1 MPDYD
6 MKPYLFINIIFLFSF
21 IPPISTDPGP
31 LSIESALKT
40 YYKKYPLEKIYVQT
54 DKQVYSIG
62 QTIWY
67 KIYAT
72 VYGSPATFSKIVYV
86 QLINR
91 NGKII
96 AQNKLPL
103 VEGKASGDIQIPD
116 TLKSNTYQLRC
127 FTSWMLNFDEN
138 SLFHKDLYVKNITD
152 STGAVAAAKSEVKKY
167 SVQFFPEGGDLIDNI
182 TDNIAFKAT
191 DQNAMPVNVHGEI
204 KNNSGDLIDSFS
216 TFHDGMG
223 KFSLHA
229 DIKHSYYAIVH
240 FPDHSMKNIPLPS
253 IKQSGINLKILEQN
267 QDMVTIK
274 ISYHEAEKDQ
284 YRNIILAACQNNG
297 KVATYP
303 LELDPGINLYNIPKK
318 DFSTGILRLTIFD
331 NNNLPQSERLVFIDK
346 RNPLQLK
353 LTKDT
358 VSFTPKTKSAFTIR
372 IQGMDPKIDKS
383 NISVSVTDADRAPE
397 DSLSDNICTR
407 LLLSNELKGYVPNPA
422 YYFSYKSDSVQTAL
436 DLVMMTNGW
445 RNFEWKQILN
455 DEPVQLNHP
464 VEDSLYIA
472 GELVGYKDKK
482 MDNPSLK
489 MIITQGDSIRFIG
502 YVSPDSNGRFI
513 LKDYWMPGLS
523 TIYFQDQKGKAK
535 TRHYAVKFFTN
546 PLDSIHRTEFIG
558 MPAGIKAETFNESMA
573 EIWNMERQQYFP
585 DRKGMLKAV
594 TVKANYVSQKEL
606 LANRY
611 VGPNFQAGHFHDLDL
626 VNNFYPDNIRLFDFL
641 KGQVPG
647 LDVTGSEAYPSFS
660 FHGSATQELLPVKS
674 SDLENVIPDGGSST
688 AMPYFYV
695 NEAHST
701 YQDIIN
707 IPLSDIAL
715 IRYIPPPAS
724 MAPFD
729 GGKVGVISIYLKKY
743 DEGIKRASI
752 TESDNHY
759 VFHGYSVT
767 RQFYSPEY
775 AVNSSTH
782 SIPDNRETIYW
793 NPELKTDDNNN
804 MHFSFYN
811 SDHAKRFRIVAEG
824 MDDQGNLV
832 YLNQVISNN

>member
-1 MPDYD
+1 
-6 MKPYLFINIIFLFSF
+6 MKSYLLTNIIFLFSF
-21 IPPISTDPGP
+21 IPSVSRGPGP
-31 LSIESALKT
+31 LSVESALKT

-67 KIYAT
+67 KVYST
-72 VYGSPATFSKIVYV
+72 VYGSPATLSKIVYV
-86 QLINR
+86 QLVNR
-91 NGKII
+91 SGKII
-96 AQNKLPL
+96 AQSKLPL
-103 VEGKASGDIQIPD
+103 VEGKTNGDIQIPD
-116 TLKSNTYQLRC
+116 TLQSNIYQLRC
-127 FTSWMLNFDEN
+127 FTSWMLNFDES
-138 SLFHKDLYVKNITD
+138 SLFHKDVYIKNIID
-152 STGAVAAAKSEVKKY
+152 SSEAVSTKPEPERY
-167 SVQFFPEGGDLIDNI
+167 SVQFFPEGGDLIDQI

-191 DQNAMPVNVHGEI
+191 DQNGMPASVHGEI
-204 KNNSGDLIDSFS
+204 KNNSGDLVDSFT

-240 FPDHSMKNIPLPS
+240 LPDQSTKNIPLAS

-267 QDMVTIK
+267 RDMVAIK
-274 ISYHEAEKDQ
+274 ITYHEAERDK

-297 KVATYP
+297 KIATYP

-331 NNNLPQSERLVFIDK
+331 NNNLPQSERLVYIDK
-346 RNPLQLK
+346 ENPLQLK

-358 VSFTPKTKSAFTIR
+358 VSFAPKTKSAFTI
-372 IQGMDPKIDKS
+372 QTKGMDPKIDKA

-407 LLLSNELKGYVPNPA
+407 LLLSEELKGYVHNPA
-422 YYFSYKSDSVQTAL
+422 YYFSNKSDSVQTAL

-445 RNFEWKQILN
+445 RNFEWKKILN
-455 DEPVQLNHP
+455 DEPVKLNHP

-472 GELVGYKDKK
+472 GELAGYKDEKK
-482 MDNPSLK
+482 DNPTLK

-513 LKDYWMPGLS
+513 LKEYSMPGPS
-523 TIYFQDQKGKAK
+523 TIYFQDEKSKTK
-535 TRHYAVKFFTN
+535 TRHYPVKFFTN
-546 PLDSIHRTEFIG
+546 PLDTIHRTKFVETPSDIN
-558 MPAGIKAETFNESMA
+558 AETFNESMA
-573 EIWNMERQQYFP
+573 EIWKIEKQQYFP

-594 TVKANYVSQKEL
+594 TVKANYISQKEL

-611 VGPNFQAGHFHDLDL
+611 VSPNFQAGHFHDLDL
-626 VNNFYPDNIRLFDFL
+626 ANNFYPDNIRLFDFL

-660 FHGSATQELLPVKS
+660 YHGSATQELIPVKS
-674 SDLENVIPDGGSST
+674 SDIGNVIVGDASGGGGSPT
-688 AMPYFYV
+688 ALPYFYV
-695 NEAHST
+695 NEAFSS

-724 MAPFD
+724 MAPFN
-729 GGKVGVISIYLKKY
+729 GGKVGVIAIYLKKY
-743 DEGIKRASI
+743 DEGMKRASI
-752 TESDNHY
+752 TENDNHY
-759 VFHGYSVT
+759 VFHGYSVM
-767 RQFYSPEY
+767 RQFYSPDY
-775 AVNSSTH
+775 PVNSSLH
-782 SIPDNRETIYW
+782 SVPDNRETIYW
-793 NPELKTDDNNN
+793 NPDLKADANSN

-824 MDDQGNLV
+824 MDEQGHLV
-832 YLNQVISNN
+832 YLNQIIGNN